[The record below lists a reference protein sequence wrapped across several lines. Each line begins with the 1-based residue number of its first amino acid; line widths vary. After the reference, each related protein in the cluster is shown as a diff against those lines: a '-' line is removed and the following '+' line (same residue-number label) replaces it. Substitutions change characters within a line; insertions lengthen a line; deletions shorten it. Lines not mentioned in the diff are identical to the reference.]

1 MDLAHRI
8 AAAFWRRLGGRLRGV
23 VLRWRNDTFLVGVS
37 GVVRDPDGRIL
48 VLEHRYWDGNPYGLP
63 SGHVHSGEP
72 WDEALAREV
81 LEETGL
87 VVDDARVVGAG
98 PGLPGRVEV
107 VVTATVTAG
116 ATPRADRTEVLTA
129 RFVTLEEAATLLRPS
144 HVEMVTRAVP
154 S

>member
-1 MDLAHRI
+1 MDLAHRF
-8 AAAFWRRLGGRLRGV
+8 AAALWRRLGGRLRGV
-23 VLRWRNDTFLVGVS
+23 VLRWRNDTFLVGVT

-63 SGHVHSGEP
+63 SGHVHAGEP
-72 WDEALAREV
+72 WEEALAREV

-98 PGLPGRVEV
+98 PGQLGRVEV
-107 VVTATVTAG
+107 VVTARAPAG
-116 ATPRADRTEVLTA
+116 ATLQADGTEVLTA
-129 RFVTLEEAATLLRPS
+129 RFLTLEEAATLLRPS
-144 HVEMVTRAVP
+144 HLEAVTRAVT